1 MGLDIVEFVIAVEG
15 SFGINIP
22 DKDAESLETP
32 RLLVEY
38 LGQRLAATSH
48 PGAACLTQRAFY
60 RARSATARR
69 FRVDQHSLWPQ
80 TVLSEVI
87 GSRRG
92 EWKDLGE
99 DIGSAQW
106 PRLKSENWFVSNWG
120 GVSTLGELARHL
132 ATYDVAAMR
141 DPTAP
146 WTRQEIE
153 ALIVGLIESEL
164 GVDMTKHTLD
174 SMFVRD
180 MGLD

>member
-15 SFGINIP
+15 SFGIDIP

-32 RLLVEY
+32 RLLVDY
-38 LGQRLAATSH
+38 LAQRLPATSR
-48 PGAACLTQRAFY
+48 PDTRCLTQRAFY
-60 RARSATARR
+60 RARTATAHR
-69 FRVDQHSLWPQ
+69 FRVDQHSLRPQ
-80 TVLSEVI
+80 TILSEVI

-92 EWKDLGE
+92 EWKGLGE
-99 DIGSAQW
+99 DIGSAEW

-141 DPTAP
+141 DPNAP
-146 WTRQEIE
+146 WTRQEIK
-153 ALIVGLIESEL
+153 ALVVGLLETEL